1 VGVSDTTGA
10 AVPAAE
16 LTVSRLLLDRLGD
29 DRPAIRFEG
38 RSWTWDQHVH
48 ESADRATVLSRLRR
62 PGPFHVGVL
71 LDNVPDFSFL
81 LGAAALNDAVVVG
94 INPTRRGAELARDV
108 TATDCQLIVTDERY
122 RALLDGLEL
131 GFGPDRVL
139 AIDGSEWA
147 AHLGPARSS
156 PVPVD
161 RTVDE
166 SQLLMLIFTSGTSGE
181 PKAVR
186 VTHRKIAGPGTTMVR
201 RGSVGRADVV
211 YVSMP
216 MFHSACVFQAWAS
229 ALAAGATMVMRRR
242 FSASGF
248 LPDVR
253 QHGVT
258 FFHYVGKPLAYILAT
273 PERPD
278 DADTTLVLAAGNEA
292 APLDID
298 RFATRF
304 GCRVEDGF
312 GSTEGGVYVLRTP
325 DTPQGSIGVTPEGVQ
340 ILDLATDRPV
350 PPGRF
355 DDSGC
360 LLNPDEAIGELVNTG
375 GAGAFEGYYASDEA
389 NAERMRGGMYHSGD
403 LAYRDD
409 RGFVYFAGRTID
421 WLRVDGENFG
431 AAPVERI
438 LARDPSV
445 SQVAVYA
452 VPDVDTGDRVMAALK
467 LHDGRRFDPDAFA
480 AFLATQPDLGTKW
493 APTYVRV
500 VADLPSTQTNKVL
513 KRMLGREGWE
523 CADAVWVRR
532 QRSDEYRPLTDDD
545 RAELRRLFASQG
557 REHLLAA
564 PSPPSPISQRRQTT

>member
-1 VGVSDTTGA
+1 VGEGETASKA
-10 AVPAAE
+10 APPAE
-16 LTVSRLLLDRLGD
+16 VTVSRLLLDRSGD
-29 DRPAIRFEG
+29 AHPSIRFEG
-38 RSWTWDQHVH
+38 RTWTWDEHVH
-48 ESADRATVLSRLRR
+48 ESADRAAVLQALRR

-71 LDNVPDFSFL
+71 LDNGPDFSFL
-81 LGAAALNDAVVVG
+81 LGAAAMNDAVVVG
-94 INPTRRGAELARDV
+94 VNPTRRGAELARDI
-108 TATDCQLIVTDERY
+108 TATDCQLVVTEERY
-122 RALLDGLEL
+122 RPLLDGLDIGL
-131 GFGPDRVL
+131 GPERILTVDGP
-139 AIDGSEWA
+139 EWA
-147 AHLGPARSS
+147 AALAGARSS
-156 PVPVD
+156 PVPLD
-161 RTVDE
+161 RTVDP
-166 SQLLMLIFTSGTSGE
+166 SQLIMLIFTSGTSGE

-201 RGSVGRADVV
+201 RGSVGRQDVI
-211 YVSMP
+211 YISMP
-216 MFHSACVFQAWAS
+216 MFHSACIFQAWAS
-229 ALAAGATMVMRRR
+229 ALAAGATMVVRRR

-253 QHGVT
+253 EHGVT

-278 DADTTLVLAAGNEA
+278 DSETSLVLAAGNEA

-298 RFATRF
+298 RFAIRF

-325 DTPQGSIGVTPEGVQ
+325 DTPQGSIGRTPDGVQ
-340 ILDLATDRPV
+340 ILDLETDAPV
-350 PPGRF
+350 PPARF
-355 DDSGC
+355 DGQGR

-375 GAGAFEGYYASDEA
+375 GAGAFEGYYASEEA

-403 LAYRDD
+403 LAYRNEN
-409 RGFVYFAGRTID
+409 GFVYFAGRTLD

-467 LHDGRRFDPDAFA
+467 LHEDRSFDPEPFT
-480 AFLATQPDLGTKW
+480 AFLEAQPDLGTKW

-500 VADLPSTQTNKVL
+500 AATLPSTQTNKVL
-513 KRMLGREGWE
+513 KRVLAREAWE
-523 CADAVWVRR
+523 CADPVWVRPDR
-532 QRSDEYRPLTDDD
+532 TLEYRPLTAEG
-545 RAELRRLFASQG
+545 RAELRRSFAQHG
-557 REHLLAA
+557 REHLL
-564 PSPPSPISQRRQTT
+564 PTPPNQRRQTP